1 MEAVQSLE
9 GSGAGVVTKPYSGGI
24 AYRIR
29 PCIGYAALCRAIP
42 DCGRT
47 SFAGSLRAGLGKVA
61 DVVDIWD
68 ASGGQVAACDAVLA
82 MDCARLVPEPYFIY
96 LCPEQG
102 NVPRTDP
109 AVYKRAVGLF
119 AGNGRLARLLAEGAG
134 IPREKIH
141 VIAPAVA
148 ARQDSPR
155 YVREAPHRKL
165 LLCVSDCG
173 TQCVDLEPVRMVLDA
188 LDILRRKYDSQ
199 ISLTISGLE
208 KWTKV
213 GSALDGV
220 RFRNAPV
227 AAETIAL
234 FDSHDL
240 LVVPPGLGSNGLPEA
255 LSRGVPCVAASA
267 SEMSEAITS
276 KVTGAIVENGNED
289 EWAAAIASVLGN
301 DDIYRNCYER
311 APAMAAYF
319 SWERVA
325 RQVAHVISRE
335 VGLVAW

>member
-1 MEAVQSLE
+1 M
-9 GSGAGVVTKPYSGGI
+9 VTKPSSGGI
-24 AYRIR
+24 AHRIR

-42 DCGRT
+42 DCGRA
-47 SFAGSLRAGLGKVA
+47 SLAGSLRASLGKVA

-68 ASGGQVAACDAVLA
+68 ASGGQLAACDAVLA

-102 NVPRTDP
+102 NMPHTDP
-109 AVYKRAVGLF
+109 AVYERAVGLF
-119 AGNGRLARLLAEGAG
+119 AENGRLARSLAEGAG

-148 ARQDSPR
+148 ARQDAPR
-155 YVREAPHRKL
+155 YMREAPHRKL
-165 LLCVSDCG
+165 LVCVSDWG
-173 TQCVDLEPVRMVLDA
+173 AQFVDLEPVRMVLDA

-208 KWTKV
+208 NWTAV
-213 GSALDGV
+213 GAALDGV
-220 RFRNAPV
+220 SFRDSPV
-227 AAETIAL
+227 AAKTIAL

-240 LVVPPGLGSNGLPEA
+240 LVVPPGLGSDGLPEA
-255 LSRGVPCVAASA
+255 LSRGVPCVAARA
-267 SEMSEAITS
+267 SEMSEAITPG
-276 KVTGAIVENGNED
+276 VTGAIVDDGNED
-289 EWAAAIASVLGN
+289 ELAAAIVSVLAN
-301 DDIYRNCYER
+301 DDIYRSCYER

-325 RQVAHVISRE
+325 QQVAHVISRE
-335 VGLVAW
+335 VGLMTW